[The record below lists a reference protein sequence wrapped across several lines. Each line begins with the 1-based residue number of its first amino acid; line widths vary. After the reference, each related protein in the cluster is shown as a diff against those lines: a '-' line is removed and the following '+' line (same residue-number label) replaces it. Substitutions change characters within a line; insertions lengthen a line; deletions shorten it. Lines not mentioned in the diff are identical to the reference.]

1 MTRSD
6 TDVRSPTLERGT
18 GGKKRSVYF
27 ITQAESATFTLF
39 PFFEALVRS
48 KVDIPGRCLAA
59 DELKA
64 IFR

>member
-1 MTRSD
+1 MKEGR
-6 TDVRSPTLERGT
+6 VE
-18 GGKKRSVYF
+18 KKRSVYF

>member
-1 MTRSD
+1 MINDIGKSK
-6 TDVRSPTLERGT
+6 
-18 GGKKRSVYF
+18 GGRRVEKKRSVYF

-39 PFFEALVRS
+39 PFFEAFVRS